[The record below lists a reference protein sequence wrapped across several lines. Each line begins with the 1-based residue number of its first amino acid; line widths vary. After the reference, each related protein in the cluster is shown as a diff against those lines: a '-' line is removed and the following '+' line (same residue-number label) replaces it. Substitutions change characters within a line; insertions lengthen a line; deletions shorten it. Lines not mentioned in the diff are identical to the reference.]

1 MALAGIWGRPYLALD
16 DLVDLEGLDA
26 VHEEVCLGLTR
37 VAPSYTGGSHR
48 SMGIVPEP
56 FASEPWVDYGEVLRA
71 LPPADLAL
79 FHSLGDDPGVAP
91 DERDVGEE
99 REVPLS
105 RRQMLWLE
113 YRHRV
118 YFPWAVYFEMVPNRY
133 WTEKSDLAGKAFTRE
148 ARAIFPRTIALL
160 ERLPFVGIGRA
171 NIMGLR
177 ANDFGT
183 VHKDAEPSDQPVPPH
198 FITVSPAPGKRLFL
212 WDADARA
219 KTPVEGRAV
228 WFNDADYHGVEAD
241 PFFRYSIRV
250 DGVFREDFLAALR
263 ERAAAS
269 GAR

>member
-1 MALAGIWGRPYLALD
+1 MALAGIWGRPYLRLDALL
-16 DLVDLEGLDA
+16 DLGALDA
-26 VHEEVCLGLTR
+26 VHDEICLGLTR

-56 FASEPWVDYGEVLRA
+56 FASEPWVDYGEVLRG
-71 LPPADLAL
+71 LSREELAT
-79 FHSLGDDPGVAP
+79 FHALGDDPDV
-91 DERDVGEE
+91 DLEERDVGEE

-118 YFPWAVYFEMVPNRY
+118 YFPWKVYVELVPNRY
-133 WTEKSDLAGKAFTRE
+133 WTEKSDLEGKAFTRE

-160 ERLPFVGIGRA
+160 ESLPFVGIGRA

-183 VHKDAEPSDQPVPPH
+183 VHKDAEPAEQPLPPH
-198 FITVSPAPGKRLFL
+198 FVTLAPAAGKRLFV
-212 WDADARA
+212 WDDEA
-219 KTPVEGRAV
+219 KQKTYVEGRAV

-250 DGVFREDFLAALR
+250 DGVFRPDFLATLR
-263 ERAAAS
+263 EHAVAS
-269 GAR
+269 EG